1 MVASFTSPNNVLITQ
16 PDKSATLARR
26 VPIAGITSAP
36 GAKNR
41 DGTAGSSAS
50 ISRSLRGSTRRI
62 THCRPDRWYR
72 RNAEKI
78 HRNQMGD
85 AVGGTV
91 VQAQPAVHTL
101 IQFRDVQ
108 HHACVLWFHRVP
120 ALRPE
125 LAWGLPRS
133 APSRRS
139 RRGGSRVPVS

>member
-72 RNAEKI
+72 RSAEKI
-78 HRNQMGD
+78 HRNRRGD
-85 AVGGTV
+85 GNT
-91 VQAQPAVHTL
+91 
-101 IQFRDVQ
+101 
-108 HHACVLWFHRVP
+108 CVNASR
-120 ALRPE
+120 A
-125 LAWGLPRS
+125 
-133 APSRRS
+133 SRRNSGDPGGPSTS
-139 RRGGSRVPVS
+139 RAASAMRPYCTPDGQAVSQARHIRHK